1 MADSNRQREEA
12 VPSGPFSAGQA
23 AHDASSRRWGPS
35 GGGGGG
41 GGFSAGGGGSGSGG
55 DSRYSG
61 GGRSSG
67 MGGGSGIKAEPG
79 MNSSM
84 GGMHIKA
91 EDGGYISSDDEETK
105 NQGPKANI
113 DQMTVIDLE
122 GGETNYDAMAPVRL
136 SRVPHRDRMVGLSAE
151 DEGLFDSSDQ
161 ADGADDKKKGKQRAK
176 DVVVTGSTQRSKR
189 PTAYSSS
196 DTDGEIQIK
205 EEPTDNDQT
214 RPATPEPVLATDPV
228 LQQSP
233 VSSPESRS
241 KAKEKVKATVDAAH
255 QDDEDFVFAS
265 PPRFQTQAE
274 KDEWERL
281 QHDMRELRKELGA
294 LVPPSALVPPDA
306 DGDTAMPETTP
317 AIERMKQTQT
327 ERELHVY
334 VFQFPPVLPSL
345 KPVLVKPDPET
356 MTDAQAGEEAMDVD
370 KEPIEIKD
378 KGIAYKQP
386 TLPSG
391 SVGKLRIHKSGK
403 ATLDWGGTPFV
414 VAKGADATFLQNVM
428 IGELPDVKPPA
439 PAKDAKD
446 KDAPPVPVDTSNM
459 SARGLG
465 MGQIRGKFVVTP
477 DWDEIL
483 R

>member
-23 AHDASSRRWGPS
+23 AADAASRRWGSS

-41 GGFSAGGGGSGSGG
+41 GGGGPFGGGGGGSRSGG
-55 DSRYSG
+55 ASRYSG

-67 MGGGSGIKAEPG
+67 MGGGSGIKSEPG
-79 MNSSM
+79 MDSSM

-91 EDGGYISSDDEETK
+91 EDGGYISSDDDEAK
-105 NQGPKANI
+105 NQGPKADI
-113 DQMTVIDLE
+113 ERLQIIDLE
-122 GGETNYDAMAPVRL
+122 EEDNQHAMAPVRL
-136 SRVPHRDRMVGLSAE
+136 ARVPHKDRTVGLSAE

-176 DVVVTGSTQRSKR
+176 DVMVTGATQKSKR

-196 DTDGEIQIK
+196 DTDGETQIK
-205 EEPTDNDQT
+205 EEPTDDEHQT
-214 RPATPEPVLATDPV
+214 RPATPEPIISTDP
-228 LQQSP
+228 LLQSP
-233 VSSPESRS
+233 VSSPESRR
-241 KAKEKVKATVDAAH
+241 KVKDKVKATVDAAH
-255 QDDEDFVFAS
+255 QEDEDFAFAS

-274 KDEWERL
+274 KDEWDRL
-281 QHDMRELRKELGA
+281 QEDMRQLRKELGA

-306 DGDTAMPETTP
+306 DGDTAMPESTP
-317 AIERMKQTQT
+317 AIERARQVQT
-327 ERELHVY
+327 EREQHVY
-334 VFQFPPVLPSL
+334 LFQLPPVLPSL

-356 MTDAQAGEEAMDVD
+356 MEDAQTGDAPMDVD

-378 KGIAYKQP
+378 DGVAHKQP

-391 SVGKLRIHKSGK
+391 SVGKLRIHKSGR

-428 IGELPDVKPPA
+428 IGELPDVKPRGENDP
-439 PAKDAKD
+439 
-446 KDAPPVPVDTSNM
+446 PVDTRDL

-477 DWDEIL
+477 DWEEIL